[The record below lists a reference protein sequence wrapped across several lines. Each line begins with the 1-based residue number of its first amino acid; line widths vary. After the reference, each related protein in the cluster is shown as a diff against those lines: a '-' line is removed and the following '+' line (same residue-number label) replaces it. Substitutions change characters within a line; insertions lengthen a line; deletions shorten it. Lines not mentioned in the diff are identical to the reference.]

1 MSGGGAVPQ
10 NAAGGSKGNAQVVN
24 TGQLNGQSYG
34 GTNVGGMLTGGGL
47 AAGLMVPADQSD
59 VAIAGARGTL
69 HLLFRPTKRPKTFF
83 SILLT
88 LFKA

>member
-47 AAGLMVPADQSD
+47 AQV
-59 VAIAGARGTL
+59 
-69 HLLFRPTKRPKTFF
+69 
-83 SILLT
+83 
-88 LFKA
+88 